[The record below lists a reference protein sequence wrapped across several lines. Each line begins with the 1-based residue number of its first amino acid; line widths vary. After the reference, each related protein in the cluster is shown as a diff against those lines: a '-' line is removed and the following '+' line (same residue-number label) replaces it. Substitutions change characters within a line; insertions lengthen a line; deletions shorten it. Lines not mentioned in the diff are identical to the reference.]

1 MYLLK
6 TWDVPVSTEPVTL
19 VPEPRT
25 YFRPW
30 LTQWLV
36 AANVLVYVA
45 MAAASRSPMDFTIE
59 FSKHWG
65 ADFGPLTFGGEP
77 WRVWTSNYVHG
88 GLLHILFNM
97 WCLWNLGALA
107 ERILGRWTYF
117 LSYTACGIGGS
128 LLSLW
133 WNPLRVSVGA
143 SGAIFGI
150 AGALITAIYFGKLPF
165 PKEALRGISR
175 SLITFAGYNLLFGF
189 LPGIDNSAHMGGL
202 LTGLILGALL
212 APALHRPEDERSGLE
227 RVVFLGVALA
237 LFGAWTA
244 VKHASAYVV
253 PLDRASQAL
262 RTGDAAKALPD
273 LESAARQRP
282 NDAMIQGLLGVI
294 YIRLKDYPH
303 AEAALKRVLDLKP
316 NDLNA
321 RFNLG
326 LVYGATARY
335 EDARLQ
341 FADVTERDP
350 KNDDGWMMLGSSL
363 KDLHKPAEAEAA
375 FQRAIQLNPKNND
388 ALRELGWVQLGQN
401 QTDAALQSFRRALEI
416 NDKDADAVLG
426 LERAYVAKHMSK
438 EAAETLQRYQALHPP
453 PEEDPDENERG
464 VP

>member
-1 MYLLK
+1 
-6 TWDVPVSTEPVTL
+6 VSTETVTP
-19 VPEPRT
+19 VPETRY

-36 AANVLVYVA
+36 GANVLVYVA
-45 MAAASRSPMDFTIE
+45 MAVASRSPMDFSIE

-133 WNPLRVSVGA
+133 WNPMRVSVGA

-175 SLITFAGYNLLFGF
+175 SLVTFAGYNLLFGF

-202 LTGLILGALL
+202 LTGLILGVLL
-212 APALHRPEDERSGLE
+212 APVLHKPSDERAGLE
-227 RVVFLGVALA
+227 RIVFLGVALA

-244 VKHASAYVV
+244 VKHARSYVV
-253 PLDRASQAL
+253 PLDRATQAL
-262 RTGDAAKALPD
+262 RKQEVAQSLPD
-273 LESAARQRP
+273 LEAAARERP
-282 NDAMIQGLLGVI
+282 HDSMIQGLLGET
-294 YIRLKDYPH
+294 YIRLKDYSQ
-303 AEAALKRVLDLKP
+303 AETVLKRVLE
-316 NDLNA
+316 LNPRDA
-321 RFNLG
+321 TAAFNLG
-326 LVYGATARY
+326 FVYGATSRY
-335 EDARLQ
+335 DDARQQ
-341 FADVTERDP
+341 FAALTQRDP
-350 KNDDGWMMLGSSL
+350 ENDDAWMMLGSSL
-363 KDLHKPAEAEAA
+363 KALHKPADAETAL
-375 FQRAIQLNPKNND
+375 QRAVQLNPKNYE
-388 ALRELGWVQLGQN
+388 ALRELGWVQLEQN
-401 QTDAALQSFRRALEI
+401 QPDAALQSFQRALQI
-416 NDKDADAVLG
+416 NDKDRDSVLG
-426 LERAYVAKHMSK
+426 LGRSYLAKHMSK
-438 EAAETLQRYQALHPP
+438 EAADALQRYQTLRPAPS
-453 PEEDPDENERG
+453 EDPDESERL
-464 VP
+464 VLP